1 MNFFR
6 RMLFSQVSP
15 LVKLAK
21 AKNISEEDLLPLPQD
36 LNPEHTAIPTD
47 KLVWTTPKAFLFS
60 LIKAMSAYTRPAY
73 TWYFASS
80 TMALLSPV
88 LVNRFVGV
96 ISSGVTKENI
106 AWALLYGVLLGVC
119 GFLSGLW
126 MQHYFYNTLRS
137 YQIATNVLNEKIFR
151 HSLKLSQSARQ
162 KNQIGDIVNHMSSDS
177 DSVSDFPLV
186 IGDLVSAIF
195 LITGVVV
202 MLFYYIGWS
211 AFAALA
217 VLFTLAPLTNYV
229 AKKFTR
235 LDEEMMAHR
244 DHRVT
249 LMTQA
254 LNAIRVVK
262 FFAWEKS
269 VSKEVTDVREKE
281 LLSRRRLARAEV
293 ISSLGYLAVSTLVL
307 FVALA
312 VHAWRGETL
321 NAAIIFTCISL
332 FGLLEGPFGDLSRL
346 ISRYTTAVVGAGR
359 ILNFLKQDEVE
370 ISTVESTKLD
380 TPVGLTLQNVTVT
393 YPGSQEDV
401 LRGVDVSVQPGQ
413 SLAIVGPVG
422 SGKSSLLYG
431 LLGEVPV
438 TKGTVEFF
446 PLERGERPR
455 MAYVPQEAYIINST
469 LLENLS
475 FGEEVSKEE
484 LRRSLHNS
492 CLSRDLKEWSG
503 GLRTEIGEKG
513 VNLSGGQKQRVAL
526 ARAYLRKPQ
535 VVLLDD
541 PLSAVDADTEKLL
554 CDRLIFGAW
563 KDITRI
569 VVTHRLE
576 YLPQFDQVIFVEDGV
591 VKGSGTF
598 EELLKICEPFAE
610 FYKEHGKTQGEQ
622 ESAEGADAGKAE
634 SQNLAMEAE
643 EAKAVE
649 SVNDKKS
656 RVTEDEEREV
666 GAVKGSVYWDYI
678 SSLGGDGRY
687 TKPLILT
694 VLLCGAVG
702 VTLLPLLQKAW
713 LSYYSDHQ
721 TQWTALSAVG
731 IYGLIGLSVLV
742 GSLLNHLFWLERG
755 IRAGKN
761 MHDKMLKSVLYS
773 PVRFFDSTP
782 IGRIIQRFSRDIES
796 VDVYLQWSFDS
807 AVHCFLQVVVSL
819 VLILGLMPLMI
830 VVIGPVM
837 ALYYV
842 LQRDYRRP
850 AREVK
855 RFDSVARS
863 PRYAHFK
870 ESLQGLI
877 VIRSFNKTSW
887 FMRNFY
893 DKLAHSQRMFY
904 SHYLINR
911 WFSSRIPLIGGLI
924 SMTTTIGVTLSAYAG
939 VMDAGTAG
947 LVTLYS
953 LSFWGFLNW
962 GVRVFADIE
971 SRMTSIERL
980 KFFSNLP
987 SEKSVLKPSAEPLR
1001 PTWPEFGE
1009 ISVEGLK
1016 IRYADHLPLVLK
1028 GITFKV
1034 EAGSRVG
1041 IIGRTGSGKSTF
1053 FQSLFRFIEAEDG
1066 RIVIDGVETAS
1077 VPLEKLR
1084 RSLAIIPQDPTLF
1097 MGTIRNNLD
1106 RYNEYTDE
1114 EVIGALRHA
1123 SMWEYVSDLPQ
1134 GLHSPVTEGG
1144 LNLSQ
1149 GQRQLLCLAR
1159 ALLTKARVI
1168 VMDEATASVDVQTD
1182 ALLQK
1187 VIRQSFTGVTMLIIA
1202 HRLGTIADCDQIV
1215 EISAGEVKSIRRPT
1229 EFSKEEIE
1237 ESLV

>member
-6 RMLFSQVSP
+6 RMLFSEVTP
-15 LVKLAK
+15 LVRLAK
-21 AKNISEEDLLPLPQD
+21 NKNIEETDLLPLPAD
-36 LNPEHTAIPTD
+36 IDPEHIPVPSER
-47 KLVWTTPKAFLFS
+47 LVWTTPKAFLFS
-60 LIKAMSAYTRPAY
+60 LIRVLGRYTRPAY

-80 TMALLSPV
+80 VLALLSPV
-88 LVNRFVGV
+88 LVNRFVGL
-96 ISSGVTKENI
+96 ISAGITRETLPV
-106 AWALLYGVLLGVC
+106 ALLYGVLLGLC
-119 GFLSGLW
+119 GFLSGLCL
-126 MQHYFYNTLRS
+126 QHYFYNTLRA
-137 YQIATNVLNEKIFR
+137 YQIATNILNEKIFR

-162 KNQIGDIVNHMSSDS
+162 KNQIGDVVNHMSADS

-186 IGDLVSAIF
+186 IGDLVSALF

-202 MLFYYIGWS
+202 MLFYYIGVS
-211 AFAALA
+211 ALAALA

-229 AKKFTR
+229 AKRFTR
-235 LDEEMMAHR
+235 LDKEMMAHR

-262 FFAWEKS
+262 YFAWERS
-269 VSKEVTDVREKE
+269 VSKEVTEVREKE

-293 ISSLGYLAVSTLVL
+293 ISSLGYLGVSTMVL

-321 NAAIIFTCISL
+321 NAAVIFTCISL

-346 ISRYTTAVVGAGR
+346 ISRFTTAVVSAGR
-359 ILNFLKQDEVE
+359 ILHFLEQEEVE
-370 ISTVESTKLD
+370 IHTEENKFSG
-380 TPVGLTLQNVTVT
+380 PVGVELRNLNIT
-393 YPGSQEDV
+393 YPGAQQEV
-401 LRGVDVSVQPGQ
+401 LKNVDFNVAPGSSV
-413 SLAIVGPVG
+413 AIVGPVG
-422 SGKSSLLYG
+422 AGKSSLLYS

-438 TKGTVEFF
+438 EHGQVRFY
-446 PLERGERPR
+446 PLNSDSEKPR

-469 LLENLS
+469 LLENLQ

-484 LRRSLHNS
+484 LRRALHNS
-492 CLSRDLKEWSG
+492 CLSRDLKEWTG

-535 VVLLDD
+535 IVLLDD

-554 CDRLIFGAW
+554 CERLLFGAW
-563 KDITRI
+563 KDITRV

-576 YLPQFDQVIFVEDGV
+576 HLPQFDQVVFIEGGL
-591 VKGSGTF
+591 VKGVGSF
-598 EELLKICEPFAE
+598 AKLIEVCQPFAE
-610 FYKEHGKTQGEQ
+610 FYKEHGKSQGDHET
-622 ESAEGADAGKAE
+622 AATAE
-634 SQNLAMEAE
+634 SVAAE
-643 EAKAVE
+643 TAAVAE
-649 SVNDKKS
+649 TTDDKNV

-694 VLLCGAVG
+694 ALLLGAVG

-713 LSYYSDHQ
+713 LSYYSSHQ
-721 TQWTALSAVG
+721 NQWQALSAVG
-731 IYGLIGLSVLV
+731 IYGLIGIAVLV

-761 MHDKMLKSVLYS
+761 MHDKMLKSVLQS

-782 IGRIIQRFSRDIES
+782 VGRIIQRFSRDIES

-807 AVHCFLQVVVSL
+807 AVHCALQVIVSI
-819 VLILGLMPLMI
+819 VLILGVMPLMI
-830 VVIGPVM
+830 FVIGPVM

-855 RFDSVARS
+855 RFDSIARS

-870 ESLQGLI
+870 ESLQGLV
-877 VIRSFNKTSW
+877 VIRGFNKTSW

-904 SHYLINR
+904 SHYMVNR

-924 SMTTTIGVTLSAYAG
+924 STTTTIGVTLSAYYG
-939 VMDAGTAG
+939 VMTAGTAG

-962 GVRVFADIE
+962 GVRIFADIE

-980 KFFSNLP
+980 KFFSNLAG
-987 SEKSVLKPSAEPLR
+987 EKSVLREGVEVPPA
-1001 PTWPEFGE
+1001 WPALGE
-1009 ISVEGLK
+1009 VSVENLK
-1016 IRYADHLPLVLK
+1016 VRYAEHLPLVLK

-1034 EAGSRVG
+1034 APGSRVG

-1053 FQSLFRFIEAEDG
+1053 FQSLFRFIEAEEG
-1066 RIVIDGVETAS
+1066 RIVIDGVDIAA
-1077 VPLEKLR
+1077 VPLERLR

-1106 RYNEYTDE
+1106 RYNEYSDE
-1114 EVIGALRHA
+1114 EVIGALKQA
-1123 SMWEYVSDLPQ
+1123 AMWDYVSHLPQ
-1134 GLHSPVTEGG
+1134 GLHSPVSEGG

-1187 VIRQSFTGVTMLIIA
+1187 VIRQSLHGVTMLIIA
-1202 HRLGTIADCDQIV
+1202 HRLGTVADCDQIV
-1215 EISAGEVKSIRRPT
+1215 EISAGEVKSLRRPS

-1237 ESLV
+1237 ESLA